1 MKTDDEKIGA
11 RVKEARTEAG
21 LNQEV
26 LANYLGL
33 RVMAISKKE
42 SGAIVITAP
51 QIAKIAKAL
60 GKPVTFFLQD
70 VLK

>member
-1 MKTDDEKIGA
+1 MKTDDQKIGA
-11 RVKEARTEAG
+11 RVKAARIEAG

-42 SGAIVITAP
+42 AGTIVITAP
-51 QIAKIAKAL
+51 QIAKIANAL